1 MKNPS
6 INDYMK
12 QYRTTHTQLVA
23 SIPAELAAH
32 LKDQLKKDGL
42 SYTKFLINAIQ
53 DYLNKK
59 GD

>member
-1 MKNPS
+1 MK
-6 INDYMK
+6 DYMK

-42 SYTKFLINAIQ
+42 SYTKFLIKAIQ

>member
-1 MKNPS
+1 MK
-6 INDYMK
+6 DYMK

-32 LKDQLKKDGL
+32 LKDQLKKDGM
-42 SYTKFLINAIQ
+42 SYTKFLIKAIHE
-53 DYLNKK
+53 YLNKK